1 MNFLFL
7 EKNQTTCLYSLI
19 HFILTFKKHVM
30 KKYFYYAAT
39 CINFL
44 FAFFFVSVYSFA
56 QGFSTETQTRL
67 QKVIDSFQNN
77 SQSPFVGGIV
87 AAIKVDG
94 LAFWQGAT
102 GFAARNIDEQNNLLP
117 GGTPFTTDT
126 LSRIYSITK
135 TFTAPLILELA
146 NKGAFKL
153 DEPIIKY
160 LPLLNLYNPDINSSV
175 TIHQLLAHESGY
187 SDYTDEMQLQIAVAF
202 NPTHIW
208 TPYEMVSF
216 VHQIA
221 QPGAERKYSS
231 TNYILLGAII
241 EAATGKPVEQYF
253 RKRFFDRLCL
263 RSMYLAGREP
273 IGNRGYLASPHDSIS
288 VFNPIFEATGQPTF
302 PDAYTNISRFPMD
315 AIVSL
320 AFTGGAIVSNVADVA
335 EWGNSLF
342 GGRATSKA
350 ILDTMLKS
358 ISPVPD
364 EDGDKLGYGIFVT
377 TKLSETDYFVGH
389 DGNAPGY
396 RSIMFYQPDRK
407 MTLVVLTNFH
417 GADIYAIGKALY
429 EALPNFLCGNTNK
442 KENKIAMCF
451 NGKNICVDR
460 SAASGFIQKDAY
472 IGACEQQQKVSSN
485 SLSNANNAQ
494 QAVSI
499 TASPNPFSDHV
510 TISFKVSQ
518 SVPANLSI
526 YDLNGRLVSTLF
538 NKKMEKNILHTIR
551 FDASKLS
558 AGVYI
563 CKLQTNAGIAMQK
576 IVLRK

>member
-1 MNFLFL
+1 
-7 EKNQTTCLYSLI
+7 
-19 HFILTFKKHVM
+19 M
-30 KKYFYYAAT
+30 KKFFHYPVS

-44 FAFFFVSVYSFA
+44 FAFVFVSAYSFA

-77 SQSPFVGGIV
+77 PQNPFVGGIV

-94 LAFWQGAT
+94 LASWQGAT
-102 GFAARNIDEQNNLLP
+102 GYAARNIDDQNNLLP
-117 GGTPFTTDT
+117 GGTLFTTDT
-126 LSRIYSITK
+126 LSRIYSVTK
-135 TFTAPLILELA
+135 TFTAALVLELA

-153 DEPIIKY
+153 NEPIIKY
-160 LPLLNLYNPDINSSV
+160 LPLLNLYNPNINSSV

-253 RKRFFDRLCL
+253 REKFFDKLGL
-263 RSMYLAGREP
+263 HSMFLGGRES
-273 IGNRGYLASPHDSIS
+273 IDNRGYLASPHENIS
-288 VFNPIFEATGQPTF
+288 AFNPIFQLTGQPTF

-320 AFTGGAIVSNVADVA
+320 AFTGGGIVSNVADVA
-335 EWGNSLF
+335 EWGNALF

-350 ILDTMLKS
+350 TLDTMLNS

-364 EDGDKLGYGIFVT
+364 QDGDKLGYGVFVSS
-377 TKLSETDYFVGH
+377 KLSATDYFIGH

-429 EALPNFLCGNTNK
+429 EALPNFLCGNANK
-442 KENKIAMCF
+442 KEDKIEMCF

-460 SAASGFIQKDAY
+460 SAAPGFIQKGAY
-472 IGACEQQQKVSSN
+472 LGACEQSRKVSNN
-485 SLSNANNAQ
+485 SMLNANSTQ
-494 QAVSI
+494 QPVSI
-499 TASPNPFSDHV
+499 TAYPNPFTDHV
-510 TISFKVSQ
+510 TISFKASQ
-518 SVPANLSI
+518 SGPAILRI
-526 YDLNGRLVSTLF
+526 YDLNGRLISTLY
-538 NKKMEKNILHTIR
+538 NKETEKNINHTLN
-551 FDASKLS
+551 FSAGKLS
-558 AGVYI
+558 SGVYI
-563 CKLQTNAGIAMQK
+563 LRLQTSEGVAQEK
-576 IVLRK
+576 IVLRR